1 MAKYLVLF
9 LGLNLW
15 LRIGA
20 FLVDAVMWLM
30 IGLLFLSDWLTQRQ
44 RQHRHQH
51 RHQGSTSWEKD
62 SAKPADVK

>member
-1 MAKYLVLF
+1 MAKYLELF
-9 LGLNLW
+9 LGLKLW

-20 FLVDAVMWLM
+20 FLIDAVMWLM

-44 RQHRHQH
+44 H
-51 RHQGSTSWEKD
+51 RHQGAATWEKD

>member
-1 MAKYLVLF
+1 MAKYLGLF
-9 LGLNLW
+9 LALKLW

-20 FLVDAVMWLM
+20 FLIDAVMWLM

-44 RQHRHQH
+44 HRHQH
-51 RHQGSTSWEKD
+51 QGAATWEKD